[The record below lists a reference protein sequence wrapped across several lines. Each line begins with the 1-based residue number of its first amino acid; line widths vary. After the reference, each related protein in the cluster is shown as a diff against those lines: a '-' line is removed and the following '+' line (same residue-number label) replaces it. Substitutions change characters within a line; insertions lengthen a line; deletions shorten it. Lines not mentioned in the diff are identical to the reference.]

1 MPEQKD
7 QRQAI
12 DQMAKQIV
20 ESQRATGG
28 QADFQ
33 KVRERLRQHQIRS
46 ENKDHSR
53 KA

>member
-1 MPEQKD
+1 MHEKNGQRD
-7 QRQAI
+7 QI
-12 DQMAKQIV
+12 DRTAQRIV

-28 QADFQ
+28 KADFQ

>member
-1 MPEQKD
+1 MSEKQN

-20 ESQRATGG
+20 DSTRATGG